1 MKWWRWVGEL
11 AWVCWLV
18 GLRINGDDWSEFH
31 FSQSDEL
38 CCKIHV
44 FFFFFSV
51 LRKQIAER
59 CVLVRLEYLYVDG
72 L

>member
-1 MKWWRWVGEL
+1 MVMIGASFIFRSLMNSVAK
-11 AWVCWLV
+11 
-18 GLRINGDDWSEFH
+18 FM
-31 FSQSDEL
+31 F
-38 CCKIHV
+38 